1 MWVYL
6 SLKWSDFT
14 TRALCAESLLA
25 SATKSRTT
33 VNSGTLPSH
42 EWGPFCGQE
51 TVWGAGTVTFSLSH
65 ASLDGGW
72 TAQGV
77 AKRGSARRGKE
88 GKGRAE
94 GLQGL
99 QSNTVTGNVPK
110 MAVQKER
117 WLARSQTNP
126 SGLEFLNEV
135 TICLQ
140 SFREAAGGI
149 LLEATHWLPS
159 SITFEATEKNTSS
172 ERLGIWWVL
181 SLYFIKAFI
190 FPILHRMFI
199 SWDQGLLDFIGR
211 KLCEEFLSPL
221 FSDGLTDDGFHTT
234 GLFNLHLQ
242 LPD

>member
-14 TRALCAESLLA
+14 TCALCAESLLA

-88 GKGRAE
+88 GKGGAE

-110 MAVQKER
+110 MAVPKER
-117 WLARSQTNP
+117 WLAWSQTNP
-126 SGLEFLNEV
+126 SGLEFLNEE

-149 LLEATHWLPS
+149 LLEATHWLTS

-172 ERLGIWWVL
+172 QRLGIWWVF
-181 SLYFIKAFI
+181 SLYFIKAI
-190 FPILHRMFI
+190 F
-199 SWDQGLLDFIGR
+199 
-211 KLCEEFLSPL
+211 
-221 FSDGLTDDGFHTT
+221 
-234 GLFNLHLQ
+234 HL
-242 LPD
+242 PYTS